1 MPLVSGKDN
10 RSVHPLLCSPGVTH
24 LSIGVIIYPGGSS
37 VRHPK
42 GARSIGIGHPR
53 SGDRC
58 TVTRPYP
65 LDPLRVAEQKSS
77 FPVTRKGSRSN
88 ACAYCTSTLEV
99 TKSKETHFCSGKDMK
114 RHLETLRDNSS
125 WWGCYICTVG
135 ANRKG
140 RSHFSCKFVTLSS
153 RGVAPKTRGFVIACD
168 PATP

>member
-1 MPLVSGKDN
+1 MSS
-10 RSVHPLLCSPGVTH
+10 RLLKCNAFSPQAPFARCGQPGATH

-77 FPVTRKGSRSN
+77 FPVTRKESRSN

-125 WWGCYICTVG
+125 RWGAIFALLERTARG
-135 ANRKG
+135 ARFLAVSL
-140 RSHFSCKFVTLSS
+140 SHDR
-153 RGVAPKTRGFVIACD
+153 RGA
-168 PATP
+168 

>member
-1 MPLVSGKDN
+1 M
-10 RSVHPLLCSPGVTH
+10 
-24 LSIGVIIYPGGSS
+24 SIGVIIYPGDSV

-58 TVTRPYP
+58 TVTRPYR

-88 ACAYCTSTLEV
+88 AYAHCTSTHEV
-99 TKSKETHFCSGKDMK
+99 TKSQETHFCSENDMK

-125 WWGCYICTVG
+125 
-135 ANRKG
+135 R
-140 RSHFSCKFVTLSS
+140 
-153 RGVAPKTRGFVIACD
+153 
-168 PATP
+168 

>member
-1 MPLVSGKDN
+1 MRTVGTKCHPDCSNVPLFHHK
-10 RSVHPLLCSPGVTH
+10 PLCKVCPAEVTH
-24 LSIGVIIYPGGSS
+24 LSIGVTIYPGGSS

-125 WWGCYICTVG
+125 RRGCYICTVG
-135 ANRKG
+135 ANQKG
-140 RSHFSCKFVTLSS
+140 ARFLAVSLSHDR
-153 RGVAPKTRGFVIACD
+153 RGA
-168 PATP
+168 